1 MMTYFLTTFCCT
13 FTNVRAAS
21 MLIRWVYT
29 TKYLKQRSQE
39 RENYI
44 TLLRSHHYSIL
55 STSLPSAPSAE
66 DQAALVTTSG
76 HNDMRSAIASGV
88 REGSARVVDA
98 RRSTVR
104 LAAKGLAIAVNWDG
118 VLIFQTCFQ
127 HKVSQ
132 NYRAR
137 AEPAIPVPTM
147 STS

>member
-1 MMTYFLTTFCCT
+1 
-13 FTNVRAAS
+13 

-76 HNDMRSAIASGV
+76 HNDMHSAIASGV

-104 LAAKGLAIAVNWDG
+104 AAVKGLAMAVNWDG
-118 VLIFQTCFQ
+118 VHTFQTCFQ

-132 NYRAR
+132 SYRAR